1 MENIENRS
9 KSHNPGANIVI
20 LPGREEKRTK
30 ETENWS
36 KQFNQMR
43 AAQQRKLAEDNEK
56 MKVVQNRLLALVG
69 GNGAPGSDC
78 YQFASSPE
86 ASGSNTSKNANLV
99 PVIPKTKKKSRLELR
114 KEHVG
119 VLDDNLIEK
128 IRTGP
133 EAEKQQILK
142 NFNIVEIQPP
152 EPNKN
157 IIEVNLLDDS
167 DDDIGKYSDGS
178 PNTEEEDDD
187 EEEIEILEGDDIS
200 ADGVSNHEPFNNVS
214 VPTEARSLQ
223 EDDDDNDEIVILEN

>member
-1 MENIENRS
+1 M
-9 KSHNPGANIVI
+9 
-20 LPGREEKRTK
+20 
-30 ETENWS
+30 
-36 KQFNQMR
+36 
-43 AAQQRKLAEDNEK
+43 
-56 MKVVQNRLLALVG
+56 
-69 GNGAPGSDC
+69 
-78 YQFASSPE
+78 
-86 ASGSNTSKNANLV
+86 
-99 PVIPKTKKKSRLELR
+99 
-114 KEHVG
+114 
-119 VLDDNLIEK
+119 LDDNLIEK
-128 IRTGP
+128 IRSGP

-142 NFNIVEIQPP
+142 NFNIVEVQPS
-152 EPNKN
+152 EPNKK